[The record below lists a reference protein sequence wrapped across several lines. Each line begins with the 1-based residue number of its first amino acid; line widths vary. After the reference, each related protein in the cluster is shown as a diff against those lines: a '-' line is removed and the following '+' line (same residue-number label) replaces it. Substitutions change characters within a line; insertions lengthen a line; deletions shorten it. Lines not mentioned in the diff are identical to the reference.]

1 MRIIVNKKFKH
12 NILKNKTTANIINT
26 FGLNAITEQVVFE
39 NFEFHLQPNKLYY
52 ICGYSGSGKSVL
64 LREIAEQAKEKYN
77 ITYIEKWQNLDIPN
91 LHLIEFFPEID
102 TDKKLRYLSKCGLG
116 EAWKFI
122 SKYETLSD
130 GEKFR
135 FILYKT
141 LMELKDKE
149 NSVLIFD
156 EFCSTLDRITAKS
169 IAAGLKKLTK
179 ELGVTLIVATA
190 HDDIGEY
197 INADVNIVKE
207 YSKNVDYKT
216 N

>member
-1 MRIIVNKKFKH
+1 
-12 NILKNKTTANIINT
+12 
-26 FGLNAITEQVVFE
+26 
-39 NFEFHLQPNKLYY
+39 
-52 ICGYSGSGKSVL
+52 
-64 LREIAEQAKEKYN
+64 
-77 ITYIEKWQNLDIPN
+77 
-91 LHLIEFFPEID
+91 
-102 TDKKLRYLSKCGLG
+102 
-116 EAWKFI
+116 
-122 SKYETLSD
+122 
-130 GEKFR
+130 
-135 FILYKT
+135 
-141 LMELKDKE
+141 ELKDQE

-179 ELGVTLIVATA
+179 ELGITLIVATA